1 MFAPLPWILSG
12 ILACGGVLWA
22 QPAAQAPQAPP
33 GSAATA
39 EQLQRELDAY
49 QHLLNDWAGLT
60 RYGSED
66 SEIPPPKPGENRV
79 VFLGDQITEY
89 WSRIGG
95 RFFPGKPYL
104 NRGIAGQTTAQMLVR
119 FRQDVIALA
128 PKVVVIQGGSN
139 DIAGAGGPGTKGT
152 LSDNL
157 MSMTDLAKTSGI
169 RVVLA
174 AVTPVCD
181 CYANQ
186 TALRP
191 WRRIDDFNDA
201 IKEHAARVGAVY
213 LDFYSALA
221 EGQAF
226 KKALTTDGLLPNE
239 AGYAIMATLS
249 EQAIEQAL
257 KK

>member
-1 MFAPLPWILSG
+1 MSASLPWILSG
-12 ILACGGVLWA
+12 ILACAGVLRA
-22 QPAAQAPQAPP
+22 QPAAQAPAAPP

-39 EQLQRELDAY
+39 EELQRELDAY

-89 WSRIGG
+89 WRRIGG

-139 DIAGAGGPGTKGT
+139 DIAGAEVRARRARSRT
-152 LSDNL
+152 
-157 MSMTDLAKTSGI
+157 TSC
-169 RVVLA
+169 R
-174 AVTPVCD
+174 
-181 CYANQ
+181 
-186 TALRP
+186 
-191 WRRIDDFNDA
+191 
-201 IKEHAARVGAVY
+201 
-213 LDFYSALA
+213 
-221 EGQAF
+221 
-226 KKALTTDGLLPNE
+226 
-239 AGYAIMATLS
+239 
-249 EQAIEQAL
+249 
-257 KK
+257 